1 MPTNAELNPRAL
13 GPARE
18 EGSRPSACDWP
29 GCDGGGEY
37 RAPRSRRKMNSYFWF
52 CMDHVRKYNKEW
64 NYYAGMDE
72 GEVEADVRRDTVWH
86 RPSWPFGSI
95 LPGDM
100 AGKGGGKENYA
111 KGPYAG
117 AGIKDDFGIFGGR
130 GGEAAGTTATTVEVL
145 ALTVLDL
152 RPPLT
157 AGAVKARYKE
167 LVKRHHPDAN
177 GGDKIAEERFKEI
190 NRAYQVIMEILGGG

>member
-1 MPTNAELNPRAL
+1 MIMPTNARLNPRAV
-13 GPARE
+13 GPALE
-18 EGSRPSACDWP
+18 DEGRLRACDWP

-37 RAPRSRRKMNSYFWF
+37 RAPRSRREMNSYFWF
-52 CMDHVRKYNKEW
+52 CVDHVRKYNKEW

-86 RPSWPFGSI
+86 RPSWPFGST
-95 LPGDM
+95 LPKGM
-100 AGKGGGKENYA
+100 AGKD
-111 KGPYAG
+111 
-117 AGIKDDFGIFGGR
+117 GIKDDFGVFGGENGFDTN
-130 GGEAAGTTATTVEVL
+130 GGPATTQATPVEAR
-145 ALTVLDL
+145 ALGILDL

-157 AGAVKARYKE
+157 ADTVKARYKE

-190 NRAYQVIMEILGGG
+190 NRAYQVIMEIIEPS